1 MPAQRNTFA
10 DRAFRFLLRFFPSEF
25 RGDYGREMEQVF
37 QAQRRESQRNKAGLL
52 RLWGE
57 TITGIFTTAPR
68 EHLEMFRQDGGYA
81 LRMMRKNMGFTVL
94 VISILALGIGAN
106 TAIFSVVNGA
116 LLRPL
121 PYANGSRL
129 VTLTQSAPKAGY
141 DNLGFSAHEIEDYRQ
156 SRTLD
161 QVVEY
166 HTMAFN
172 LVGEGEPQRVV
183 TRVVSAN
190 FFEVLGVKPLLG
202 RTFVA
207 ADDAPGAP
215 PVLVFSYEYW
225 KEHYGNDSKIIGKQ
239 FHMNGKV
246 HTLIGVLPQIPQY
259 PTPAD
264 VYMPVSACPFRS
276 NPATINDRTA
286 RMVAAFGRLRAGATL
301 AQAQQEISGMQVRM
315 VKTFEDDYPND
326 MDFNIRGSMLQSDL
340 TKQARPTFLI
350 LLATA
355 GLVLLLVCANVAN
368 LSLSRQLRRE
378 REMSIRAAVGASRSR
393 LLRQMVTES
402 TILSLAGGALGV
414 LLAWNGLD
422 LLISFA
428 ARFTPRA
435 HEITLDGR
443 VLVFSL
449 GISLLTG
456 IVFGS
461 IPAMFSTANPYG
473 GLKEGARSDAS
484 GKVRQRLR
492 GSLVVAQ
499 VAVSFALLA
508 GAGLLLRSFYKLT
521 QVNPGFRPEHVISM
535 LVDLDFD
542 RYKNN
547 SDVAR
552 FHNALLEKVNAN
564 PFVLSSAIGLTFPL
578 NQGMMG
584 PMTGKFEIQGRK
596 RAPGE
601 PMPVFDFR
609 SVTPGY
615 FKTLNIP
622 LIRGRYLTES
632 DSDPKQA
639 PLLIN
644 ESMAR
649 HYWGNED
656 PIGAHVTNDG
666 GKTWNPIVGIVGD
679 VRQYGLDKSATDE
692 IYCTQAANPTSTAS
706 LLVRT
711 SEDPRKLIRQL
722 TELVYSVDPNQPV
735 SRVKTLEQLL
745 DQSLAPPRLTSA
757 LLGGFALLA
766 LIITAA
772 GIMGV
777 MAISVSQRTKEIGI
791 RMALGASQGSVLRL
805 VLRQGLTLIVVG
817 LAFGVGLAMSGTKL
831 MQGLLFGIEPGDP
844 LTLVGVTVLLV
855 TVAALSCYGPARRA
869 TSVDPLTALRSE

>member
-1 MPAQRNTFA
+1 MSSERNTFA

-37 QAQRRESQRNKAGLL
+37 HEQRRESQKDKAGLL
-52 RLWGE
+52 RLWWE
-57 TITGIFTTAPR
+57 TIAGIFTTAPR
-68 EHLEMFRQDGGYA
+68 EHVEMFRQDGGYA

-121 PYANGSRL
+121 PYGNGSRL

-161 QVVEY
+161 EVVEY

-190 FFEVLGVKPLLG
+190 FFDVLGVRPMLG

-225 KEHYGNDSKIIGKQ
+225 KEHYGNDRKVVGKQ
-239 FHMNGKV
+239 FYMNGKV

-276 NPATINDRTA
+276 DPATIKDRTA
-286 RMVAAFGRLRAGATL
+286 RMVSVFGRLRAGATL
-301 AQAQQEISGMQVRM
+301 AQAQQEISGMQARM
-315 VKTFEDDYPND
+315 QKAYEDDYPSD

-340 TKQARPTFLI
+340 SKNARPTFLI
-350 LLATA
+350 LVATA

-422 LLISFA
+422 VLISFA

-456 IVFGS
+456 IIFGS
-461 IPAMFSTANPYG
+461 IPAMFSTANPFG
-473 GLKEGARSDAS
+473 GLKEGMRTDAS
-484 GKVRQRLR
+484 VRVRQRLR

-521 QVNPGFRPEHVISM
+521 QVNPGFRPENVLTM

-547 SDVAR
+547 EQVDK
-552 FHNALLEKVNAN
+552 FHKELLEKINAN
-564 PFVLSSAIGLTFPL
+564 PFVLSAALGLTFPL
-578 NQGMMG
+578 NQMG
-584 PMTGKFEIQGRK
+584 SMTLRFDIEGRK

-601 PMPVFDFR
+601 PQPKFDLQ

-615 FKTLNIP
+615 FKTLQIP
-622 LIRGRYLTES
+622 LVRGRFFT
-632 DSDPKQA
+632 DSDISKTDVGVI
-639 PLLIN
+639 IN

-649 HYWGNED
+649 HYWGKVD
-656 PIGAHVTNDG
+656 PIGSRVSNDG
-666 GKTWNPIVGIVGD
+666 GKTWNPVIGIVGD
-679 VRQYGLDKSATDE
+679 VRQYGLDKSAADE
-692 IYCTQAANPTSTAS
+692 LYVPQAVISTGTAS

-722 TELVYSVDPNQPV
+722 TEAVYSIDPNQPV
-735 SRVKTLEQLL
+735 SRVKTLEQLM
-745 DQSLAPPRLTSA
+745 DQSLAPPRLTST

-766 LIITAA
+766 LMITAA
-772 GIMGV
+772 GIVGV
-777 MAISVSQRTKEIGI
+777 MGISVSQRTKEIGI
-791 RMALGASQGSVLRL
+791 RMALGATPGSVLRM
-805 VLRQGLTLIVVG
+805 VLRQGLLLIVIG
-817 LAFGVGLAMSGTKL
+817 LAFGVALATSGTKML
-831 MQGLLFGIEPGDP
+831 QGLLFGIEPSDP
-844 LTLVGVTVLLV
+844 LTLTGVTALLL
-855 TVAALSCYGPARRA
+855 TVAALACYGPARRA
-869 TSVDPLTALRSE
+869 TSVDPLTALKSE